1 MGSIVKGMDKV
12 LKSMDTEQLTAVMDK
27 FEKQFEDMDVKSAY
41 MEVGLSLIYILFLS
55 LSLCSLSLVQII

>member
-1 MGSIVKGMDKV
+1 MKGMDKV